1 MIADL
6 RCREY
11 VFLSGEVRADRD
23 ENFWRYP
30 NGGVERVDKISGVD
44 ERIVDRF
51 LVSSSLETSELR
63 GVGIDQPRTSSR
75 VRSEGFRWLVWC
87 QSSGKCGQRV
97 NEQNG
102 CYLLPQRMQ

>member
-6 RCREY
+6 GCREY

-51 LVSSSLETSELR
+51 LVSSSLETSEVR

-87 QSSGKCGQRV
+87 QSSGKRG
-97 NEQNG
+97 
-102 CYLLPQRMQ
+102 